1 LTLLSLSRKI
11 LAKFIAFLEW
21 TRTMAKQKGLTASQE
36 DYLEAIYHIS
46 AKKMASRAKDIS
58 KRLDVRA
65 SSVTGALRTLG
76 KLGLI
81 NYAPYDLIT
90 LTPDGF
96 VVAKEIVRR
105 HQALELFLVDV
116 LGVDQKEADEAA
128 CKMEHSVPKEIVD
141 RFVKYAEYVDKC
153 PKGGITWNSGFGYYC
168 KHGCTEEDC
177 EHCKSDFPDA
187 KSSK

>member
-1 LTLLSLSRKI
+1 
-11 LAKFIAFLEW
+11 
-21 TRTMAKQKGLTASQE
+21 MATKKNLTASQE

-46 AKKMASRAKDIS
+46 AQKMASRAKDIS
-58 KRLDVRA
+58 KRLEVRA

-90 LTPDGF
+90 LTDEGR
-96 VVAKEIVRR
+96 VVAEEIVRR
-105 HQALELFLVDV
+105 HEALEHFLVNV
-116 LGVDQKEADEAA
+116 LGVGPKEADEAA

-141 RFVKYAEYVDKC
+141 RFVKYAEYVEKC

-177 EHCKSDFPDA
+177 ERCMNEISDKNIIP
-187 KSSK
+187 

>member
-1 LTLLSLSRKI
+1 
-11 LAKFIAFLEW
+11 
-21 TRTMAKQKGLTASQE
+21 MANKKELTASQE

-46 AKKMASRAKDIS
+46 AAKMASRAKDIS
-58 KRLDVRA
+58 TRLNVRA
-65 SSVTGALRTLG
+65 SSVTGALKTLG

-90 LTPDGF
+90 LTDEGR
-96 VVAKEIVRR
+96 VVAEEIVRR
-105 HQALELFLVDV
+105 HEALEHFLVNV

-141 RFVKYAEYVDKC
+141 RFVKYAEYVEKC

-177 EHCKSDFPDA
+177 ERCLSELSD
-187 KSSK
+187 KKIIK

>member
-1 LTLLSLSRKI
+1 
-11 LAKFIAFLEW
+11 
-21 TRTMAKQKGLTASQE
+21 MAKTKELTASQE

-58 KRLDVRA
+58 KRLNVRA

-90 LTPDGF
+90 LTPDGL
-96 VVAKEIVRR
+96 VVAEEIVRKHR
-105 HQALELFLVDV
+105 ALEEFLVNV

-141 RFVKYAEYVDKC
+141 RFVKYAEYVEKC

-177 EHCKSDFPDA
+177 ERCMSEFSGTKI
-187 KSSK
+187 SK